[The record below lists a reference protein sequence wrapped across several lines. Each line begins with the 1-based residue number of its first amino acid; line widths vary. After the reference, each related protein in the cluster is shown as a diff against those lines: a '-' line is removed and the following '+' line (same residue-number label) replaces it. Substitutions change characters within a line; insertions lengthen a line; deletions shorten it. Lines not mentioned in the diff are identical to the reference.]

1 MLDSGAERPGF
12 KSQPRHC
19 RVTVLGKLFTPIVP
33 LFTKQNLVAII
44 DVGVDASVTLHDMYV
59 VPRGSVN
66 VTSTDDEEHLPTT
79 THR

>member
-1 MLDSGAERPGF
+1 
-12 KSQPRHC
+12 
-19 RVTVLGKLFTPIVP
+19 VP

-66 VTSTDDEEHLPTT
+66 VTSTAADDEEHLPTT